1 MLGDFLDALFSD
13 SGAPDRYY
21 HRPSEGVESLD
32 SKARAR
38 EVATDIA
45 FLKQKVERLMMITEA
60 LWIVLKETT
69 NYTDEDLKEI
79 ILEVDMKDGKLDGKV
94 AAEAPGAYPNCG
106 KTLQKNKRVCIYCG
120 AKIGMQDVFQR

>member
-38 EVATDIA
+38 EVAVQSTDA
-45 FLKQKVERLMMITEA
+45 PITPS
-60 LWIVLKETT
+60 KKKNKP
-69 NYTDEDLKEI
+69 NYTK
-79 ILEVDMKDGKLDGKV
+79 
-94 AAEAPGAYPNCG
+94 
-106 KTLQKNKRVCIYCG
+106 
-120 AKIGMQDVFQR
+120 